1 MTSVREI
8 LEAVA
13 EGRIDPAEATRLI
26 DEARA
31 AEAGA
36 DGATGAATAPGTEQP
51 AGGTARA
58 GGPPAVPE
66 LQRVLVRATSRK
78 VRLVGDPSVTTV
90 AVEGEHH
97 LRREGTTLVV
107 TAEGERFLPDD
118 AFTLLSS
125 GRWRDVTGRLGLGN
139 DIRVRVRPDLP
150 VDVEVIAGSLTS
162 EGVTALERVRVTAG
176 SAKVSGVEGPVDVL
190 VQAGSAVVEGALR
203 RGQSRVRAE
212 SGSVRVHLLAGSD
225 VRIRTDVQLGKVVSD
240 PPLRDGELTVGTAF
254 ADLDVE
260 AVMGSAVIKVER

>member
-1 MTSVREI
+1 MRDVREI

-13 EGRIDPAEATRLI
+13 EGRMDPAEAARLL

-31 AEAGA
+31 SETPPTGSTE
-36 DGATGAATAPGTEQP
+36 GATTTTGTTDRP
-51 AGGTARA
+51 AS
-58 GGPPAVPE
+58 PPAVPD

-78 VRLVGDPSVTTV
+78 VRLVGDPAVTTV
-90 AVEGEHH
+90 DVEGEHH
-97 LRREGTTLVV
+97 LRREGATLVV

-125 GRWRDVTGRLGLGN
+125 GRWRDVTGRIGLGG

-162 EGVTALERVRVTAG
+162 EGVRALERVRVTAG
-176 SAKVSGVEGPVDVL
+176 SAKLSGVEGPVDVL
-190 VQAGSAVVEGALR
+190 VQAGSAVVEGALK

-212 SGSVRVHLLAGSD
+212 SGSVRVHLLPGSD

-240 PPLRDGELTVGTAF
+240 PPLRDGELTVGTAG

-260 AVMGSAVIKVER
+260 AVMGSAVIKADR